1 MVRYTRRILQA
12 DRTLMAS
19 NASKIVH
26 FRRKDGVSDALQ
38 RIALEHEPAL
48 RRFVGARLSAHP
60 DHEDVVQETFLRVA
74 RQEGVEEKLS
84 RSLDSVRSYL
94 FSIATNVIRDSYR
107 KAVTRQKYDDLTRYR
122 ARAHGVESSAEEVV
136 SAQEQLG
143 QVKAA
148 IMKLS
153 PECRDAFVLN
163 RFEGLS
169 YREVAD
175 TMSVSVSMVE
185 KHIMRALAE
194 IRRRVDPGC

>member
-1 MVRYTRRILQA
+1 MHE
-12 DRTLMAS
+12 DRALMAS
-19 NASKIVH
+19 NASKVVQ
-26 FRRKDGVSDALQ
+26 FPREDGVSDALQ
-38 RIALEHEPAL
+38 RIALEHGPAL

-74 RQEGVEEKLS
+74 RQQDVEERLS

-107 KAVTRQKYDDLTRYR
+107 KAVTRQKYDDLTRDR
-122 ARAHGVESSAEEVV
+122 ARARGLESSAEDVV

-143 QVKAA
+143 NVKAA
-148 IMKLS
+148 IMRLS

-194 IRRRVDPGC
+194 IRRRVDRGQ

>member
-1 MVRYTRRILQA
+1 MQA
-12 DRTLMAS
+12 NRVLMAS
-19 NASKIVH
+19 NTSKIVH
-26 FRRKDGVSDALQ
+26 FRRKDGASDALQ

-74 RQEGVEEKLS
+74 RQEDVEEKLS

-107 KAVTRQKYDDLTRYR
+107 KAVTRRKYDDLTRYR
-122 ARAHGVESSAEEVV
+122 ARARGVESSAEEVV
-136 SAQEQLG
+136 SAQEQLRN
-143 QVKAA
+143 VKAA
-148 IMKLS
+148 IMTLS

-194 IRRRVDPGC
+194 IRRRVDRSY

>member
-1 MVRYTRRILQA
+1 LDE
-12 DRTLMAS
+12 DRALMAS
-19 NASKIVH
+19 NASKVVQ
-26 FRRKDGVSDALQ
+26 FPGKDGVSDALQ
-38 RIALEHEPAL
+38 RIALEHGPAL

-74 RQEGVEEKLS
+74 RQEDVEEKLS

-107 KAVTRQKYDDLTRYR
+107 KAATRRKHDDLTRDR
-122 ARAHGVESSAEEVV
+122 ARARGLESSAEEVV

-143 QVKAA
+143 IVKAA
-148 IMKLS
+148 IMRLS

-175 TMSVSVSMVE
+175 TMNVSVSMVE

-194 IRRRVDPGC
+194 IRRRVDRDQ

>member
-1 MVRYTRRILQA
+1 MDE
-12 DRTLMAS
+12 DRALMAS
-19 NASKIVH
+19 NASKVVQ
-26 FRRKDGVSDALQ
+26 FPRKDGVSDALQ
-38 RIALEHEPAL
+38 RIALEHGPAL

-74 RQEGVEEKLS
+74 RQEDVEEKLS

-107 KAVTRQKYDDLTRYR
+107 KAVTRQKYDDLTRDR
-122 ARAHGVESSAEEVV
+122 ARARGLDSSAEEVV

-143 QVKAA
+143 NVKAA
-148 IMKLS
+148 IMRLS

-163 RFEGLS
+163 RFGGLS

-175 TMSVSVSMVE
+175 TMNVSVSMVE

-194 IRRRVDPGC
+194 IRRRVDRDQ

>member
-1 MVRYTRRILQA
+1 
-12 DRTLMAS
+12 MAS
-19 NASKIVH
+19 NTSRIVH
-26 FRRKDGVSDALQ
+26 LRRKDSASDALQ

-48 RRFVGARLSAHP
+48 RRFVSARLASHP

-74 RQEGVEEKLS
+74 RQEDIERKLS

-94 FSIATNVIRDSYR
+94 FSIATNVIRDRYR
-107 KAVTRQKYDDLTRYR
+107 KAATRQKYDDLTTYR
-122 ARAHGVESSAEEVV
+122 ARARGTESSAEDVV

-143 QVKAA
+143 TVKAA

-175 TMSVSVSMVE
+175 TMCVSVSMVE

-194 IRRRVDPGC
+194 IRRRVDRS

>member
-1 MVRYTRRILQA
+1 MDE
-12 DRTLMAS
+12 DRALMAS
-19 NASKIVH
+19 NASKVVQ
-26 FRRKDGVSDALQ
+26 FPRKDGVSDALQ
-38 RIALEHEPAL
+38 RIALEHGPAL

-74 RQEGVEEKLS
+74 RQEDVEEKLS

-107 KAVTRQKYDDLTRYR
+107 KAVTRQKYDDLTRDR
-122 ARAHGVESSAEEVV
+122 ARARGLESSAEEVV

-143 QVKAA
+143 NVKAA
-148 IMKLS
+148 IMRLS

-163 RFEGLS
+163 RFGGLS

-175 TMSVSVSMVE
+175 TMNVSVSMVE

-194 IRRRVDPGC
+194 IRRRVDRDQ

>member
-1 MVRYTRRILQA
+1 MDE
-12 DRTLMAS
+12 DRALMAS
-19 NASKIVH
+19 NASKVVQ
-26 FRRKDGVSDALQ
+26 FPGKDGVSDALQ
-38 RIALEHEPAL
+38 RIALEHGPAL

-74 RQEGVEEKLS
+74 RQEDVEEKLS

-107 KAVTRQKYDDLTRYR
+107 KAVTRQKYDDLTRDR
-122 ARAHGVESSAEEVV
+122 ARARGLESSAEEVV

-143 QVKAA
+143 NVKAA
-148 IMKLS
+148 IMRLS

-163 RFEGLS
+163 RFGGLS

-175 TMSVSVSMVE
+175 TMNVSVSMVE

-194 IRRRVDPGC
+194 IRRRVDRDQ

>member
-1 MVRYTRRILQA
+1 MDE
-12 DRTLMAS
+12 DRALMAS
-19 NASKIVH
+19 NASKVVQ
-26 FRRKDGVSDALQ
+26 FPGKDGVSDALQ
-38 RIALEHEPAL
+38 RIALEHGPAL

-74 RQEGVEEKLS
+74 RQEDVEEKLS

-107 KAVTRQKYDDLTRYR
+107 KAVTRQKYDDLTRDR
-122 ARAHGVESSAEEVV
+122 ARARGLESSAEEVV

-143 QVKAA
+143 NVKAA
-148 IMKLS
+148 IMRLS

-163 RFEGLS
+163 RFGGLS
-169 YREVAD
+169 YRKVAD
-175 TMSVSVSMVE
+175 TMNVSVSMVE

-194 IRRRVDPGC
+194 IRRRVDRDQ

>member
-1 MVRYTRRILQA
+1 
-12 DRTLMAS
+12 MAG
-19 NASKIVH
+19 NASKVVH
-26 FRRKDGVSDALQ
+26 IRRRDGVSEALQ

-74 RQEGVEEKLS
+74 RQEDVEEKLS

-94 FSIATNVIRDSYR
+94 FSIATNVMRDSHR
-107 KAVTRQKYDDLTRYR
+107 KAVTRQKYDDLTRHLS
-122 ARAHGVESSAEEVV
+122 RAHGSESSAEEVV

-143 QVKAA
+143 NVKAA
-148 IMKLS
+148 IIKLS
-153 PECRDAFVLN
+153 PDCRDAFVLN

-175 TMSVSVSMVE
+175 RMGVSVSMVE
-185 KHIMRALAE
+185 KHIMRALRD
-194 IRRRVDPGC
+194 IRRRVDRDY

>member
-1 MVRYTRRILQA
+1 
-12 DRTLMAS
+12 MAS
-19 NASKIVH
+19 NASKVVQ
-26 FRRKDGVSDALQ
+26 FPRKDGVSDALQ
-38 RIALEHEPAL
+38 RIALEHGPAL

-74 RQEGVEEKLS
+74 RQEDVEEKLS

-107 KAVTRQKYDDLTRYR
+107 KAVTRQKYDDLTRDR
-122 ARAHGVESSAEEVV
+122 ARARGLDSSAEEVV

-143 QVKAA
+143 NVKAA
-148 IMKLS
+148 IMRLS

-163 RFEGLS
+163 RFGGLS

-175 TMSVSVSMVE
+175 TMNVSVSMVE

-194 IRRRVDPGC
+194 IRRRVDRDQ

>member
-1 MVRYTRRILQA
+1 M
-12 DRTLMAS
+12 
-19 NASKIVH
+19 
-26 FRRKDGVSDALQ
+26 
-38 RIALEHEPAL
+38 
-48 RRFVGARLSAHP
+48 
-60 DHEDVVQETFLRVA
+60 QETFLRVA
-74 RQEGVEEKLS
+74 RQENVEEKLS

-94 FSIATNVIRDSYR
+94 FSIATNVIRDRYR
-107 KAVTRQKYDDLTRYR
+107 KAVTRQKYDELTRHRER
-122 ARAHGVESSAEEVV
+122 ARGVENSAEEIV
-136 SAQEQLG
+136 SVQEQLG
-143 QVKAA
+143 HVKAA

-194 IRRRVDPGC
+194 IRRRVDRGY

>member
-1 MVRYTRRILQA
+1 
-12 DRTLMAS
+12 MAS
-19 NASKIVH
+19 NTSKVVH

-74 RQEGVEEKLS
+74 RQENVEEKLS

-94 FSIATNVIRDSYR
+94 FSIATNVIRDRYR
-107 KAVTRQKYDDLTRYR
+107 KAASRRRYDDLTRHR
-122 ARAHGVESSAEEVV
+122 GREHGMESSAEEIV
-136 SAQEQLG
+136 SAQEQLRN
-143 QVKAA
+143 VKAA

-163 RFEGLS
+163 RFAGLS

-175 TMSVSVSMVE
+175 TMCVSVSMVE

-194 IRRRVDPGC
+194 IRRRVDRG

>member
-1 MVRYTRRILQA
+1 MERIPRA
-12 DRTLMAS
+12 NRTLMAT
-19 NASKIVH
+19 NTSKVVH
-26 FRRKDGVSDALQ
+26 LRRKDGVSDALR

-74 RQEGVEEKLS
+74 RQEDVENKLS

-94 FSIATNVIRDSYR
+94 FSIATNVMRDGYR
-107 KAVTRQKYDDLTRYR
+107 KAGTRQKYDDLTRHG
-122 ARAHGVESSAEEVV
+122 ARALGVESSAEEIV

-143 QVKAA
+143 NVKAA

-194 IRRRVDPGC
+194 LRRHVDRG

>member
-1 MVRYTRRILQA
+1 MDE
-12 DRTLMAS
+12 DRALMAS
-19 NASKIVH
+19 NASKVVQ
-26 FRRKDGVSDALQ
+26 FPGKDGVSDALQ
-38 RIALEHEPAL
+38 RIALEHGPAL

-74 RQEGVEEKLS
+74 RQEDVEEKLS

-107 KAVTRQKYDDLTRYR
+107 KAVTRQKYDDLTRDR
-122 ARAHGVESSAEEVV
+122 ARARGLESSAEEVV

-143 QVKAA
+143 NVKAA
-148 IMKLS
+148 IMRLS

-175 TMSVSVSMVE
+175 TMNVSVSMVE

-194 IRRRVDPGC
+194 IRRRVDRDQ

>member
-1 MVRYTRRILQA
+1 
-12 DRTLMAS
+12 MAS
-19 NASKIVH
+19 NASKVVH
-26 FRRKDGVSDALQ
+26 LRRKDHVSDTLK

-48 RRFVGARLSAHP
+48 RRFVGARLPAHP

-74 RQEGVEEKLS
+74 RQKDVEEKLS

-107 KAVTRQKYDDLTRYR
+107 RDVTRRKYDDLTRHR
-122 ARAHGVESSAEEVV
+122 ARAGGLESSAEEVV

-143 QVKAA
+143 NVKAA
-148 IMKLS
+148 IMKLG
-153 PECRDAFVLN
+153 PDCRDAFVLN

-175 TMSVSVSMVE
+175 TMGVSVSMVE

-194 IRRRVDPGC
+194 IRRRVDRDQ

>member
-1 MVRYTRRILQA
+1 MHE
-12 DRTLMAS
+12 DRALMAS
-19 NASKIVH
+19 NASKVVQ
-26 FRRKDGVSDALQ
+26 FPRKDGVSDALQ
-38 RIALEHEPAL
+38 RIALEHGPAL

-74 RQEGVEEKLS
+74 RQQDVEERLS

-107 KAVTRQKYDDLTRYR
+107 KAVTRQKYDDLTRDR
-122 ARAHGVESSAEEVV
+122 ARARGLESSAEDVV

-143 QVKAA
+143 NVKAA
-148 IMKLS
+148 IMRLS

-175 TMSVSVSMVE
+175 TMNVSVSMVE

-194 IRRRVDPGC
+194 IRRRVDRDQ

>member
-1 MVRYTRRILQA
+1 
-12 DRTLMAS
+12 MAS
-19 NASKIVH
+19 NTSKIVH
-26 FRRKDGVSDALQ
+26 LRRKDGVSDALR

-48 RRFVGARLSAHP
+48 RRFASARLSAHP

-74 RQEGVEEKLS
+74 RQEDVEEKLS

-107 KAVTRQKYDDLTRYR
+107 KTVTRQKYDDLTRYR
-122 ARAHGVESSAEEVV
+122 AGASGVESSAEEIA

-143 QVKAA
+143 AVKAA

-153 PECRDAFVLN
+153 PECRNAFVLN

-175 TMSVSVSMVE
+175 TMGVSVSMVE

-194 IRRRVDPGC
+194 MRRRVDRDY

>member
-1 MVRYTRRILQA
+1 MDK
-12 DRTLMAS
+12 DRALMAS
-19 NASKIVH
+19 NASKVVQ
-26 FRRKDGVSDALQ
+26 FPGKDGVSDALQ
-38 RIALEHEPAL
+38 RIALEHGPAL

-74 RQEGVEEKLS
+74 RQEDVEEKLS

-107 KAVTRQKYDDLTRYR
+107 KAVTRQKYDDLTRDR
-122 ARAHGVESSAEEVV
+122 ARARGLDSSAEEVV

-143 QVKAA
+143 NVKAA
-148 IMKLS
+148 IMRLS
-153 PECRDAFVLN
+153 PECRDAFALN

-175 TMSVSVSMVE
+175 TMNVSVSMVE

-194 IRRRVDPGC
+194 IRRRVDRDQ